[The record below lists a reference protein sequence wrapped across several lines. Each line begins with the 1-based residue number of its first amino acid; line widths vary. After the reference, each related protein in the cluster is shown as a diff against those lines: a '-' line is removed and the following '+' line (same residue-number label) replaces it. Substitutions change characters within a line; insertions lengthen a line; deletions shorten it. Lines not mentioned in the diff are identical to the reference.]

1 MQHPFSMEF
10 DEQEQLA
17 LFESI
22 LIEGFR
28 TNHPHVY
35 TGTITE
41 FVRNK
46 MGWETWSLVEFSS
59 SQTPELDRSQFFG
72 DDPCRWGGWL
82 WGCLWGCVPDLHC
95 SPKPGEKAPGLA
107 PDLKLKKFWFQ
118 LLSSILMLQ
127 STTLTLLIA
136 LLFAGVEPLGVWC
149 VVLEFTCVVA

>member
-46 MGWETWSLVEFSS
+46 MGWETHWLNSVAAKPLNLTGANFLETILVDEEVDCGDVCGDVCQISIAHLSLALF
-59 SQTPELDRSQFFG
+59 
-72 DDPCRWGGWL
+72 
-82 WGCLWGCVPDLHC
+82 
-95 SPKPGEKAPGLA
+95 A
-107 PDLKLKKFWFQ
+107 PDLKLKKLWFQ
-118 LLSSILMLQ
+118 VLSSVLMLQ

-136 LLFAGVEPLGVWC
+136 LLFSGVEPLGVWC